1 MRKFRF
7 RMQRLLDL
15 EERRERQAR
24 RAFAH
29 EAAVEAELSDRVA
42 AWERSRETCLQ
53 SDVARALG
61 DALARGFGHR
71 AAVAGPEL
79 GRRRAATEA
88 ARATWH
94 DRRTA
99 VRALRAVRDR
109 RLGVWQGER
118 FAAEQAEL
126 EERRGS
132 YPSAETIGGGST

>member
-29 EAAVEAELSDRVA
+29 EAAVEAELSERVS

-53 SDVARALG
+53 GDVARALG
-61 DALARGFGHR
+61 DALARGFAHR
-71 AAVAGPEL
+71 AVAAAPEL
-79 GRRRAATEA
+79 GRRRAATDA
-88 ARATWH
+88 ARTTWH

-99 VRALRAVRDR
+99 VRALEAVRDR
-109 RLGVWQGER
+109 RLAVWQAGWL
-118 FAAEQAEL
+118 AAEQAEL
-126 EERRGS
+126 EDRCRR
-132 YPSAETIGGGST
+132 PASADAIGGWSK